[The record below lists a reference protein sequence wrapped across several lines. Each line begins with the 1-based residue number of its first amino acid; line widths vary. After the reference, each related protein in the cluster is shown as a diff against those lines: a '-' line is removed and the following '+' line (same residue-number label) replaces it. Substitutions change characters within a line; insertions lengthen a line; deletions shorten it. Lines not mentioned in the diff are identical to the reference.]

1 MEWNQTSRNV
11 RFATESRDLC
21 QQEDDTDFLRLC
33 NALFAGLRE
42 KPIQWVKQEMTIGR
56 RVQRQ
61 TTL

>member
-33 NALFAGLRE
+33 NVLFAVRRE
-42 KPIQWVKQEMTIGR
+42 RPIHWEKRETTIGQK
-56 RVQRQ
+56 QRHQ
-61 TTL
+61 TML